1 VIALL
6 GDTHMPRGSRRLPDR
21 CAEILREAKLVVH
34 TGDLTSLAVLEL
46 LAGFAPVQAV
56 RGNAD
61 EPEVR
66 DLLPDRLVV
75 EAEGLRIGVVHS
87 GGARVGRE
95 VRLRG
100 WFPDCDV
107 IAFGHSHQP
116 KLVPFEGCWVVNPGS
131 PTDRRRAPAHTMAV
145 IERGVPRLV
154 EV

>member
-1 VIALL
+1 
-6 GDTHMPRGSRRLPDR
+6 M
-21 CAEILREAKLVVH
+21 EILGEAELVVH

-66 DLLPDRLVV
+66 DLLPARLVV

-87 GGARVGRE
+87 GGARLGRE
-95 VRLRG
+95 VRLRS
-100 WFPDCDV
+100 WFPECDV

-116 KLVPFEGCWVVNPGS
+116 ELVAFEGCWIANPGS

-145 IERGVPRLV
+145 VERGVPCLV